1 MSYLERVPLFFS
13 ELFHLLFNQLKNHE
27 ACPKLSLC
35 IYSVFKWA
43 RIDLFPNYHGDRNNI
58 SSTDHTLSLLKDWII
73 YGIISFRKIPLVKQ
87 DGRGLMNIYNYCQRI
102 ITHSLI
108 FQNNTNSGRKVC
120 KDRKKK
126 EKKEIVFIVIQ
137 KI

>member
-1 MSYLERVPLFFS
+1 MGTGTIY
-13 ELFHLLFNQLKNHE
+13 Q
-27 ACPKLSLC
+27 AQTTPKVYWKIGLSM
-35 IYSVFKWA
+35 A
-43 RIDLFPNYHGDRNNI
+43 
-58 SSTDHTLSLLKDWII
+58 SS
-73 YGIISFRKIPLVKQ
+73 PLVKQ
-87 DGRGLMNIYNYCQRI
+87 DERGLMNIYNYCQRI